1 VAAGDGPPRAPADVP
16 AVSADSLDL
25 HRALG
30 RLTPRHREVLVLHY
44 VAELPLDEVARQLRL
59 PPGTVKSRLHRA
71 RSALAKQ
78 VGDERQGSPMRDDLL
93 KEQLMSYA
101 RTAADEAAARTQEL
115 GGTVLLPPMDIPVG
129 RFTIVADPQGAVF
142 TASAVPGGPARG
154 LDGS

>member
-1 VAAGDGPPRAPADVP
+1 VRRVAFNQACNSIRRARRWLLAMARHGPPADVP

-71 RSALAKQ
+71 RTALAEQ
-78 VGDERQGSPMRDDLL
+78 VGDERQG
-93 KEQLMSYA
+93 
-101 RTAADEAAARTQEL
+101 
-115 GGTVLLPPMDIPVG
+115 
-129 RFTIVADPQGAVF
+129 VANA
-142 TASAVPGGPARG
+142 
-154 LDGS
+154 